1 MINFVSLWETIE
13 VSCIFEAS
21 VGVLKIGSSLKSDH
35 QVRLNLS
42 KSFDHMVAEI
52 EGIKQSILRSHFNVR
67 SSWWGFYIN
76 FFLFFNI
83 LKNLFSLCKIII
95 TYHSCFP
102 QLVYVYRE
110 LTFFTMS
117 LLTHDS
123 YFINNWWKC
132 NNILYN

>member
-42 KSFDHMVAEI
+42 SKSLIHMVAEI
-52 EGIKQSILRSHFNVR
+52 EEEKQSILIIILMFEAVDEVSTLT
-67 SSWWGFYIN
+67 
-76 FFLFFNI
+76 FFFFFNI

-123 YFINNWWKC
+123 YFINN
-132 NNILYN
+132 